1 VAGVDGMDGA
11 ERVVVVLGFALHAVL
26 LPAYLA
32 SGLVVPALVVPALV
46 VAWVLLLLVA
56 IRNRR
61 RPWLV
66 LGVPVV
72 GLAVLVGVVSAGS
85 ALFDWTA

>member
-1 VAGVDGMDGA
+1 VDGDGVDGV
-11 ERVVVVLGFALHAVL
+11 ERVAVVLGFMLHAVL

-46 VAWVLLLLVA
+46 VVWVLLLLVA
-56 IRNRR
+56 IRNRQH
-61 RPWLV
+61 PWLV

-72 GLAVLVGVVSAGS
+72 GLVVLVGVVSAGS